1 MNTKSFIN
9 RLFFLIIFL
18 SIIRFSHAQD
28 TTLHATFRVMTI
40 PSQFVVLDF
49 PLIIEKIV
57 KRHSIGIL
65 LSYRPSTQNSGE
77 IRGSGSGMYG
87 DYIYETFQNKLNNGV
102 TIGVSTKYYMPQWYN
117 LFFEGDLFY
126 RYWWFENKDCY
137 YNNVEGYRFDG
148 IRTESQNVYGLKLLI
163 GRSFELKSNAKVK
176 FLLDIYGGVGIRYRT
191 YVYETVDG
199 TVNDQYYSY
208 LRETG
213 TNITPSLQLGIKVG
227 IGI

>member
-1 MNTKSFIN
+1 MKK
-9 RLFFLIIFL
+9 LFFLTIFV
-18 SIIRFSHAQD
+18 SIISFSHAQD

-40 PSQFVVLDF
+40 PSQFAVLDF
-49 PLIIEKIV
+49 PVVFEKIV
-57 KRHSIGIL
+57 KRHSIGLL
-65 LSYRPSTQNSGE
+65 LSYRPSTQNTGE
-77 IRGSGSGMYG
+77 IRGSASGMYG
-87 DYIYETFQNKLNNGV
+87 AYIYETFQNELNNGV
-102 TIGVSTKYYMPQWYN
+102 TIGVNTKYYMPQLYN
-117 LFFEGDLFY
+117 LFFQCDLFY

-176 FLLDIYGGVGIRYRT
+176 FLLDIYGGLSMRYRT

-199 TVNDQYYSY
+199 KVNDQYYPY
-208 LRETG
+208 FRETG
-213 TNITPSLQLGIKVG
+213 SNFTPSLQLGIKVG